1 MANPQRENGHVDIA
15 NEIMEALAGIRI
27 SGEEWQCLCVIF
39 RKTYG
44 WHKKE
49 DWISLSQFNLLTKL
63 KKPNTLRAIK
73 KLSLKKVVI
82 IKNDNRHK
90 PKYKFNKNY
99 DQWKPLSKK
108 ITVINNDK
116 RSLSK
121 MIPTKENYT
130 KENYSPNS
138 VEVRMAELLFNLIL
152 ERHPNHKKP
161 DIQKWALH
169 IDRMI
174 RLDSRSVEDIEKV
187 TKWCQSDEFW
197 KNNVLSTASL
207 RKNYDTLWLKAD
219 LNGKQKVKRFD
230 EQGF

>member
-27 SGEEWQCLCVIF
+27 SGEEWQCLCVIL

-44 WHKKE
+44 WHKKD

-63 KKPNTLRAIK
+63 KKPNILRAIK
-73 KLSLKKVVI
+73 KLSIKKVVV
-82 IKNDNRHK
+82 IKDDNRHK

-99 DQWKPLSKK
+99 EHWKPLSKK

-130 KENYSPNS
+130 KENYSPS
-138 VEVRMAELLFNLIL
+138 SDEVRTAELLFSFIL
-152 ERHPNHKKP
+152 KRHPNHKKI

-174 RLDSRSVEDIEKV
+174 RLDSRKVDDIEAV
-187 TKWCQSDEFW
+187 INWCQEDGCFW
-197 KNNVLSTASL
+197 QNIILSTENL
-207 RKNYDTLWLKAD
+207 RQKFDQLKLKMND
-219 LNGKQKVKRFD
+219 ENPKRFD
-230 EQGF
+230 E

>member
-1 MANPQRENGHVDIA
+1 MANPQKENGHTDIA
-15 NEIMEALAGIRI
+15 HEIMEALAGIRI

-44 WHKKE
+44 WHKHE

-63 KKPNTLRAIK
+63 KKPNILRAIK
-73 KLSLKKVVI
+73 KLLLKKVVI
-82 IKNDNRHK
+82 IKNDKRQR

-99 DQWKPLSKK
+99 DQWIPLSKK

-138 VEVRMAELLFNLIL
+138 DEIRMAQLLFSFIQKRN
-152 ERHPNHKKP
+152 PGHKKP
-161 DIQKWALH
+161 DMEKWATH

-174 RLDSRSVEDIEKV
+174 RLDNRSIEDIEKII
-187 TKWCQSDEFW
+187 KWSQEDEFW
-197 KNNVLSTASL
+197 QNNILSTVKL
-207 RKNYDTLWLKAD
+207 RDKYDQLK
-219 LNGKQKVKRFD
+219 LKMESENGHARRGNGVVL
-230 EQGF
+230 

>member
-1 MANPQRENGHVDIA
+1 MANPQKENGHVDIA

-63 KKPNTLRAIK
+63 KKPNILRAIK
-73 KLSLKKVVI
+73 KLSIKKVVV
-82 IKNDNRHK
+82 IKDDNRHK

-99 DQWKPLSKK
+99 EHWKPLSKK

-138 VEVRMAELLFNLIL
+138 DEFRMAQLLFSLIL
-152 ERHPNHKKP
+152 KRNPGHKKP

-174 RLDSRSVEDIEKV
+174 RLDSRKVDDIEAIIN
-187 TKWCQSDEFW
+187 WCQEDGCFW
-197 KNNVLSTASL
+197 QNIILSTENL
-207 RKNYDTLWLKAD
+207 RQKFDQLKLKMND
-219 LNGKQKVKRFD
+219 ENPKRFD
-230 EQGF
+230 E

>member
-1 MANPQRENGHVDIA
+1 MANPQKENGHVDIA

-63 KKPNTLRAIK
+63 KKPNILRALNKLRLK
-73 KLSLKKVVI
+73 KLII

-99 DQWKPLSKK
+99 EQWKPLSKK
-108 ITVINNDK
+108 ITVIKKDN
-116 RSLSK
+116 RVLSK
-121 MIPTKENYT
+121 MIHTKENYT

-138 VEVRMAELLFNLIL
+138 DEVRMADLLFSFIL
-152 ERHPNHKKP
+152 KRHPTHRKP
-161 DIQKWALH
+161 DMQKWALQ
-169 IDRMI
+169 IDLMI
-174 RLDSRSVEDIEKV
+174 RLDKRSVDDVEKIIR
-187 TKWCQSDEFW
+187 WCQEDDFW
-197 KNNVLSTASL
+197 QNNVLSTASL
-207 RKNYDTLWLKAD
+207 RKQYDALWLKAG
-219 LNGKQKVKRFD
+219 LNEKQKVKRFD

>member
-27 SGEEWQCLCVIF
+27 SGVEWQCLCVIF

-44 WHKKE
+44 WRKKE

-63 KKPNTLRAIK
+63 KKPNILRAIK
-73 KLSLKKVVI
+73 KLSIKKVVV
-82 IKNDNRHK
+82 IKDDNRHK

-99 DQWKPLSKK
+99 DHWKPLSKK

-138 VEVRMAELLFNLIL
+138 DEVRTAELLFNLIL
-152 ERHPNHKKP
+152 KRHPNHKKP

-174 RLDSRSVEDIEKV
+174 RLDSRSVEDIEKII
-187 TKWCQSDEFW
+187 KWCQADEFW
-197 KNNVLSTASL
+197 RKTTLSTDKL
-207 RKNYDTLWLKAD
+207 RKQFDTLWIKS
-219 LNGKQKVKRFD
+219 GFEKRKRFC
-230 EQGF
+230 

>member
-63 KKPNTLRAIK
+63 KKPNILRATR

-99 DQWKPLSKK
+99 EQWKPLSKK

-138 VEVRMAELLFNLIL
+138 YEIRMAELLFNLIL
-152 ERHPNHKKP
+152 ERHPTHRKP

-174 RLDSRSVEDIEKV
+174 RLDKRNVEDIEKII
-187 TKWCQSDEFW
+187 KWCQGNEFW
-197 KNNVLSTASL
+197 RKAILSTEKL
-207 RKNYDTLWLKAD
+207 RKQFDTLWIKA
-219 LNGKQKVKRFD
+219 GFEKRKRYY
-230 EQGF
+230 

>member
-1 MANPQRENGHVDIA
+1 MANPQREHGHVDIA

-49 DWISLSQFNLLTKL
+49 DWVSLSQFNLLTKL
-63 KKPNTLRAIK
+63 KKPNILRALK
-73 KLSLKKVVI
+73 KLSIKKVLI
-82 IKNDNRHK
+82 IKKDNRHK

-108 ITVINNDK
+108 ITSKSVIKKDK

-121 MIPTKENYT
+121 MIHTKENYT

-138 VEVRMAELLFNLIL
+138 NEVRMAELLFSYIVK
-152 ERHPNHKKP
+152 RHPNHRKP
-161 DIQKWALH
+161 DMQKWALH

-174 RLDSRSVEDIEKV
+174 RLDNRRVEDIEKII
-187 TKWCQSDEFW
+187 KWCQVEEFW
-197 KNNVLSTASL
+197 RKNILSTERL
-207 RKNYDTLWLKAD
+207 RKQFDTLWIKAGFEKLK
-219 LNGKQKVKRFD
+219 RYF
-230 EQGF
+230 

>member
-1 MANPQRENGHVDIA
+1 MASPQRENGHVDIA
-15 NEIMEALAGIRI
+15 NETMEALAGIRI

-49 DWISLSQFNLLTKL
+49 DWISLSQFNLLTKQ
-63 KKPNTLRAIK
+63 KKPNILRAIK
-73 KLSLKKVVI
+73 KLSLKKVVV
-82 IKNDNRHK
+82 IKDDNRHK

-138 VEVRMAELLFNLIL
+138 DEIRMSELLFSFIL
-152 ERHPNHKKP
+152 KRHPTHKKP
-161 DIQKWALH
+161 DFQKWALH
-169 IDRMI
+169 VDRMF
-174 RLDSRSVEDIEKV
+174 RLDNRNVADIEKIIR
-187 TKWCQSDEFW
+187 WCQGDKFW
-197 KNNVLSTASL
+197 QKTILSTEKL
-207 RKNYDTLWLKAD
+207 RMQFDKLWHKS
-219 LNGKQKVKRFD
+219 GYEKRKRYF
-230 EQGF
+230 

>member
-63 KKPNTLRAIK
+63 KKPNILRAIK
-73 KLSLKKVVI
+73 KLSLKKVVV

-99 DQWKPLSKK
+99 EHWKPLSKK
-108 ITVINNDK
+108 ITSKSVIKNDK

-138 VEVRMAELLFNLIL
+138 DEVRTAELLFNLIL

-169 IDRMI
+169 INRMI
-174 RLDSRSVEDIEKV
+174 RLDSRSVEDIEKII
-187 TKWCQSDEFW
+187 KWCQNDEFW
-197 KNNVLSTASL
+197 RKTILSAEKL
-207 RKNYDTLWLKAD
+207 RKQFDTLWIKSGFE
-219 LNGKQKVKRFD
+219 NRKRFC
-230 EQGF
+230 